1 VGHLLLAS
9 RSPRRHELLCAAGY
23 PVETIDPRVKE
34 LVSPDL
40 TLRELTL
47 ANAARK
53 ALAVR
58 RKNPAGIVLG
68 ADTLVALGDKV
79 LGKPRDLV
87 HARAIL
93 RQLSGRTHE
102 VCTSVY
108 LIGPRRNFISFAEIS
123 RVRFRKLNDKI
134 IAQYFR
140 KVNPL
145 DKAGAYA
152 AQGEEGEMLIASI
165 TGSQS
170 NVVGLPMERTTEAL
184 ASFGIRPAANE
195 T

>member
-1 VGHLLLAS
+1 MSGRLLLAS
-9 RSPRRHELLCAAGY
+9 RSPRRRELLCAAGY
-23 PVETIDPRVKE
+23 PVKTIDPRVKE

-58 RKNPAGIVLG
+58 RQNPDAIVLG
-68 ADTLVALGDKV
+68 ADTLVALDNKV

-87 HARAIL
+87 HARTIL

-102 VCTSVY
+102 VCTGVY
-108 LIGPRRNFISFAEIS
+108 LIGPRRNFITFAEIS
-123 RVRFRKLNDKI
+123 RVRFRELNDKI
-134 IAQYFR
+134 IAGYFK

-152 AQGEEGEMLIASI
+152 AQGQEGEMIIASI
-165 TGSQS
+165 AGSQS
-170 NVVGLPMERTTEAL
+170 NVVGLPMERTREAL
-184 ASFGIRPAANE
+184 ASFGIRPGR
-195 T
+195 